1 MQTLVNKTK
10 TYKKVLTQKEALV
23 EWLKKNVDA
32 NEYTVGITLMPKK
45 IAVCTLPTYYNS
57 KKTHAY
63 RHVKKKELK
72 QQAER
77 FVNILNEVVLKKA
90 HTRFGKRLNVV
101 YAIEGEKSYKD
112 LHLHFAVG
120 NTHNAMQ
127 TAELMQKIL
136 KAITVSGDFM
146 MYAESSNKNKNDIET
161 KRHYD
166 IVEIDSGWMGY
177 ITKELRHNDINNML
191 FA

>member
-10 TYKKVLTQKEALV
+10 TYKKALTQKEALV

-45 IAVCTLPTYYNS
+45 IAVCTLPTYYNT

-77 FVNILNEVVLKKA
+77 FVSILNEVVLKKA

-146 MYAESSNKNKNDIET
+146 MYAESSNKNDLDT

>member
-1 MQTLVNKTK
+1 MQTLVNKTNS
-10 TYKKVLTQKEALV
+10 YKKALTQKEALV
-23 EWLKKNVDA
+23 EWLKQNVDA

-45 IAVCTLPTYYNS
+45 IMVRALPSYYNT

-77 FVNILNEVVLKKA
+77 FVRILNEMVLKKA
-90 HTRFGKRLNVV
+90 HTRFGKKLNVV

-146 MYAESSNKNKNDIET
+146 LYAENSNKNKNYIET

-166 IVEIDSGWMGY
+166 IVEIDSGWMAY